1 MSKCKTIAI
10 CNQKGGVGKTTTTVN
25 LGVGLAMKGK
35 RVLLVDADPQG
46 DLTVSL
52 GWKDNDNLSITLAN
66 KIMDFIQDKNSSHD
80 DVVLH
85 HAEGVDL
92 IPANL
97 ELSALELSLVNAMS
111 REVALKGYLNTVK
124 DKYDYILIDC
134 MPSLSMITVN
144 ALSSAD
150 SVIIPVQAQFLSA
163 KGMQQLVQTIA
174 KVKRQINPHLKI
186 DGVLFTLVDGR
197 TNLAK
202 STQDAIK
209 FAYGKNVKI
218 FNTNIPIAIKAAETS
233 SKGKSIY
240 TYAPKSTVAQA
251 YEELTKEVLGIEQRE
266 KHRFYAEQDIPL
278 ELLDDFPNHPFRVR
292 DDEDMLKLIESVSER
307 GVLVPAIVRPKADGR
322 YELISGH
329 RRKRASE
336 CAEKKTLRCMVSD
349 LDDDAATIIMV
360 DSNIQRTDIL
370 PSEKAFAYKM
380 KLDAMKH
387 QGQRTDLTSNPQGRK
402 LVNKETAQIVG
413 EENGDSQ
420 TQVRR
425 YVRLTYLVPE
435 LLEMVDEG
443 RIKMRPAVEI
453 SYLDEDNQRDLV
465 DAIDTEDCTPSH
477 AQTIKMRK
485 FFDEGKLSSDVITSI
500 MQEEKPNQ
508 KEKIIIPN
516 KTVEK
521 YIPKSI
527 PAEKRQDYVCKALEH
542 YGKYLQRM
550 RDRESR

>member
-1 MSKCKTIAI
+1 MSKERNTDFTL
-10 CNQKGGVGKTTTTVN
+10 NS
-25 LGVGLAMKGK
+25 L
-35 RVLLVDADPQG
+35 D
-46 DLTVSL
+46 DLFTSQNER
-52 GWKDNDNLSITLAN
+52 DN
-66 KIMDFIQDKNSSHD
+66 
-80 DVVLH
+80 
-85 HAEGVDL
+85 
-92 IPANL
+92 
-97 ELSALELSLVNAMS
+97 
-111 REVALKGYLNTVK
+111 GYL
-124 DKYDYILIDC
+124 
-134 MPSLSMITVN
+134 P
-144 ALSSAD
+144 
-150 SVIIPVQAQFLSA
+150 
-163 KGMQQLVQTIA
+163 
-174 KVKRQINPHLKI
+174 
-186 DGVLFTLVDGR
+186 
-197 TNLAK
+197 
-202 STQDAIK
+202 
-209 FAYGKNVKI
+209 
-218 FNTNIPIAIKAAETS
+218 NI
-233 SKGKSIY
+233 
-240 TYAPKSTVAQA
+240 
-251 YEELTKEVLGIEQRE
+251 
-266 KHRFYAEQDIPL
+266 QDIPL
-278 ELLDDFPNHPFRVR
+278 ELLDDFPNHPFKVR

-336 CAEKKTLRCMVSD
+336 CAEKKTLRCIVSD
-349 LDDDAATIIMV
+349 FDDDAATIIMV

-387 QGQRTDLTSNPQGRK
+387 QGQRTDLTSRPVGKK
-402 LVNKETAQIVG
+402 LLSIEKLAEDVDESSRQI
-413 EENGDSQ
+413 Q
-420 TQVRR
+420 R

-453 SYLDEDNQRDLV
+453 SYLDEDSQRDLV
-465 DAIDTEDCTPSH
+465 DSIDTEDCTPSH

-485 FFDEGKLSSDVITSI
+485 FFDEGKLSPDVITSI

-508 KEKIIIPN
+508 KEKIVIPN

>member
-1 MSKCKTIAI
+1 MSKERNTDFTL
-10 CNQKGGVGKTTTTVN
+10 NS
-25 LGVGLAMKGK
+25 L
-35 RVLLVDADPQG
+35 D
-46 DLTVSL
+46 DLFTSQNER
-52 GWKDNDNLSITLAN
+52 DN
-66 KIMDFIQDKNSSHD
+66 
-80 DVVLH
+80 
-85 HAEGVDL
+85 
-92 IPANL
+92 
-97 ELSALELSLVNAMS
+97 
-111 REVALKGYLNTVK
+111 GYL
-124 DKYDYILIDC
+124 
-134 MPSLSMITVN
+134 P
-144 ALSSAD
+144 
-150 SVIIPVQAQFLSA
+150 
-163 KGMQQLVQTIA
+163 
-174 KVKRQINPHLKI
+174 
-186 DGVLFTLVDGR
+186 
-197 TNLAK
+197 
-202 STQDAIK
+202 
-209 FAYGKNVKI
+209 
-218 FNTNIPIAIKAAETS
+218 NI
-233 SKGKSIY
+233 
-240 TYAPKSTVAQA
+240 
-251 YEELTKEVLGIEQRE
+251 
-266 KHRFYAEQDIPL
+266 QDIPL

-485 FFDEGKLSSDVITSI
+485 FFDEGKLSPDVITSI

-508 KEKIIIPN
+508 KEKIVIPN

-542 YGKYLQRM
+542 YGKYLQKM

>member
-1 MSKCKTIAI
+1 MSKERNTDFTL
-10 CNQKGGVGKTTTTVN
+10 NS
-25 LGVGLAMKGK
+25 L
-35 RVLLVDADPQG
+35 D
-46 DLTVSL
+46 DLFTSQNER
-52 GWKDNDNLSITLAN
+52 DN
-66 KIMDFIQDKNSSHD
+66 
-80 DVVLH
+80 
-85 HAEGVDL
+85 
-92 IPANL
+92 
-97 ELSALELSLVNAMS
+97 
-111 REVALKGYLNTVK
+111 GYL
-124 DKYDYILIDC
+124 
-134 MPSLSMITVN
+134 P
-144 ALSSAD
+144 
-150 SVIIPVQAQFLSA
+150 
-163 KGMQQLVQTIA
+163 
-174 KVKRQINPHLKI
+174 
-186 DGVLFTLVDGR
+186 
-197 TNLAK
+197 
-202 STQDAIK
+202 
-209 FAYGKNVKI
+209 
-218 FNTNIPIAIKAAETS
+218 NI
-233 SKGKSIY
+233 
-240 TYAPKSTVAQA
+240 
-251 YEELTKEVLGIEQRE
+251 
-266 KHRFYAEQDIPL
+266 QDIPL
-278 ELLDDFPNHPFRVR
+278 ELLDDFPNHPFKVR

-387 QGQRTDLTSNPQGRK
+387 QGQRTDLTSRPVGKK
-402 LVNKETAQIVG
+402 LLSIEKLAEDVDESSRQI
-413 EENGDSQ
+413 Q
-420 TQVRR
+420 R

-485 FFDEGKLSSDVITSI
+485 FFNEGKLSPDVMTSI

-508 KEKIIIPN
+508 KEKIVIPN

>member
-1 MSKCKTIAI
+1 MSKERNTDFTL
-10 CNQKGGVGKTTTTVN
+10 NS
-25 LGVGLAMKGK
+25 L
-35 RVLLVDADPQG
+35 D
-46 DLTVSL
+46 DLFTSQNER
-52 GWKDNDNLSITLAN
+52 DN
-66 KIMDFIQDKNSSHD
+66 
-80 DVVLH
+80 
-85 HAEGVDL
+85 
-92 IPANL
+92 
-97 ELSALELSLVNAMS
+97 
-111 REVALKGYLNTVK
+111 GYL
-124 DKYDYILIDC
+124 
-134 MPSLSMITVN
+134 P
-144 ALSSAD
+144 
-150 SVIIPVQAQFLSA
+150 
-163 KGMQQLVQTIA
+163 
-174 KVKRQINPHLKI
+174 
-186 DGVLFTLVDGR
+186 
-197 TNLAK
+197 
-202 STQDAIK
+202 
-209 FAYGKNVKI
+209 
-218 FNTNIPIAIKAAETS
+218 NI
-233 SKGKSIY
+233 
-240 TYAPKSTVAQA
+240 
-251 YEELTKEVLGIEQRE
+251 
-266 KHRFYAEQDIPL
+266 QDIPL

-465 DAIDTEDCTPSH
+465 DAIDTEDCTLSH

-508 KEKIIIPN
+508 KEKIVIPN

-542 YGKYLQRM
+542 YGKYLQKM

>member
-1 MSKCKTIAI
+1 MSKERNTDFTL
-10 CNQKGGVGKTTTTVN
+10 NS
-25 LGVGLAMKGK
+25 L
-35 RVLLVDADPQG
+35 D
-46 DLTVSL
+46 DLFTSQNER
-52 GWKDNDNLSITLAN
+52 DN
-66 KIMDFIQDKNSSHD
+66 
-80 DVVLH
+80 
-85 HAEGVDL
+85 
-92 IPANL
+92 
-97 ELSALELSLVNAMS
+97 
-111 REVALKGYLNTVK
+111 GYL
-124 DKYDYILIDC
+124 
-134 MPSLSMITVN
+134 P
-144 ALSSAD
+144 
-150 SVIIPVQAQFLSA
+150 
-163 KGMQQLVQTIA
+163 
-174 KVKRQINPHLKI
+174 
-186 DGVLFTLVDGR
+186 
-197 TNLAK
+197 
-202 STQDAIK
+202 
-209 FAYGKNVKI
+209 
-218 FNTNIPIAIKAAETS
+218 NI
-233 SKGKSIY
+233 
-240 TYAPKSTVAQA
+240 
-251 YEELTKEVLGIEQRE
+251 
-266 KHRFYAEQDIPL
+266 QDIPL

-508 KEKIIIPN
+508 KEKIVIPN

-542 YGKYLQRM
+542 YGKYLQKM

>member
-1 MSKCKTIAI
+1 MSKERNTDFTL
-10 CNQKGGVGKTTTTVN
+10 NS
-25 LGVGLAMKGK
+25 L
-35 RVLLVDADPQG
+35 D
-46 DLTVSL
+46 DLFTSQNER
-52 GWKDNDNLSITLAN
+52 DN
-66 KIMDFIQDKNSSHD
+66 
-80 DVVLH
+80 
-85 HAEGVDL
+85 
-92 IPANL
+92 
-97 ELSALELSLVNAMS
+97 
-111 REVALKGYLNTVK
+111 GYL
-124 DKYDYILIDC
+124 
-134 MPSLSMITVN
+134 P
-144 ALSSAD
+144 
-150 SVIIPVQAQFLSA
+150 
-163 KGMQQLVQTIA
+163 
-174 KVKRQINPHLKI
+174 
-186 DGVLFTLVDGR
+186 
-197 TNLAK
+197 
-202 STQDAIK
+202 
-209 FAYGKNVKI
+209 
-218 FNTNIPIAIKAAETS
+218 NI
-233 SKGKSIY
+233 
-240 TYAPKSTVAQA
+240 
-251 YEELTKEVLGIEQRE
+251 
-266 KHRFYAEQDIPL
+266 QDIPL
-278 ELLDDFPNHPFRVR
+278 ELLDDFPNHPFKVR

-380 KLDAMKH
+380 KLDAMNR
-387 QGQRTDLTSNPQGRK
+387 QGKRTDLTSTPQVSK
-402 LVNKETAQIVG
+402 LRTNEQLAEQVG
-413 EENGDSQ
+413 ESREQ
-420 TQVRR
+420 IRR
-425 YVRLTYLVPE
+425 YIRLTYLVPE

-508 KEKIIIPN
+508 KEKIVIPN

>member
-1 MSKCKTIAI
+1 MSKERNTDFTL
-10 CNQKGGVGKTTTTVN
+10 NS
-25 LGVGLAMKGK
+25 L
-35 RVLLVDADPQG
+35 D
-46 DLTVSL
+46 DLFTSQNER
-52 GWKDNDNLSITLAN
+52 DN
-66 KIMDFIQDKNSSHD
+66 
-80 DVVLH
+80 
-85 HAEGVDL
+85 
-92 IPANL
+92 
-97 ELSALELSLVNAMS
+97 
-111 REVALKGYLNTVK
+111 GYL
-124 DKYDYILIDC
+124 
-134 MPSLSMITVN
+134 P
-144 ALSSAD
+144 
-150 SVIIPVQAQFLSA
+150 
-163 KGMQQLVQTIA
+163 
-174 KVKRQINPHLKI
+174 
-186 DGVLFTLVDGR
+186 
-197 TNLAK
+197 
-202 STQDAIK
+202 
-209 FAYGKNVKI
+209 NV
-218 FNTNIPIAIKAAETS
+218 
-233 SKGKSIY
+233 
-240 TYAPKSTVAQA
+240 
-251 YEELTKEVLGIEQRE
+251 
-266 KHRFYAEQDIPL
+266 QDIPL
-278 ELLDDFPNHPFRVR
+278 ELLDDFPNHPFKVR

-387 QGQRTDLTSNPQGRK
+387 QGQRTDLTSRPVGKK
-402 LVNKETAQIVG
+402 LLSIEKLAEDVDESSRQI
-413 EENGDSQ
+413 Q
-420 TQVRR
+420 R

-453 SYLDEDNQRDLV
+453 SYLDEDSQRDLV

-485 FFDEGKLSSDVITSI
+485 FFNEGKLSPDVITSI

-508 KEKIIIPN
+508 KEKIVIPN